1 MECTC
6 KKCGNLL
13 FKVVDC
19 KPEISCGAVVG
30 HVEVEAV
37 CPCAMMS
44 IELRFLFELKHMICV

>member
-37 CPCAMMS
+37 CPVCYDVNRIKIS
-44 IELRFLFELKHMICV
+44 V